1 MKVVA
6 IIPARGGSKGVPK
19 KNIRPLAGK
28 PLIHY
33 TIDAAKKSFYIDQ
46 IIVSTDDNEIASV
59 ASTAGVIIIKR
70 PPELAGDESPTIDAI
85 LHTLDV
91 CSKQSLEADV
101 VVLLQPTSPLR
112 TSIDIDEAVALY
124 LEGDCESVISVAE
137 SAHPPYWNMI
147 LKDGYLQPLFGPE
160 SLTNRRQDFPKTYL
174 PNGAIY
180 VASPSILKKY
190 RTFYTPK
197 TKPYYMSQ
205 EKSLDIDSEI
215 DLLIAETIINGRR

>member
-1 MKVVA
+1 M
-6 IIPARGGSKGVPK
+6 
-19 KNIRPLAGK
+19 RPLAGK
-28 PLIHY
+28 PLIQY

-124 LEGDCESVISVAE
+124 L
-137 SAHPPYWNMI
+137 
-147 LKDGYLQPLFGPE
+147 
-160 SLTNRRQDFPKTYL
+160 
-174 PNGAIY
+174 
-180 VASPSILKKY
+180 
-190 RTFYTPK
+190 
-197 TKPYYMSQ
+197 
-205 EKSLDIDSEI
+205 
-215 DLLIAETIINGRR
+215 